1 MEAQD
6 LPTITSF
13 TNMSA
18 LIAWPF
24 IADILG
30 RIPMIPAPLIP
41 LYLAVKVSL

>member
-24 IADILG
+24 IADILV
-30 RIPMIPAPLIP
+30 RNPLISATPP
-41 LYLAVKVSL
+41 LYLAVKVIL